1 MTTLG
6 ALKKWIADRAD
17 RKAVR
22 SDLVDMMLE
31 IAVRG
36 EHTLGE
42 EDAVR
47 TLASGAGLNKFAL
60 QKESRRLYRL
70 LVNKSLSGGTF
81 GWTELNESRAIL
93 TLVGLEPPDLHE
105 AYRGE
110 EQIRAFL
117 WACTKSGDLPTNP
130 APQIRLR
137 RNERAHIQ
145 VAETQ
150 LIGNDRT
157 YEFSFSAPL
166 GVGISMGMPI
176 INFQQGD
183 FKGTIKPGSFEQ
195 NAEDEG
201 DLWLTSER
209 VLFLGVRRTLS
220 LELSNTLRIDAS
232 KGVIRLH
239 VEGSEPSLFSIGSM
253 AEVITAAIIVALR
266 SLDESASTNRL
277 EIREFW
283 E

>member
-1 MTTLG
+1 
-6 ALKKWIADRAD
+6 
-17 RKAVR
+17 
-22 SDLVDMMLE
+22 
-31 IAVRG
+31 
-36 EHTLGE
+36 
-42 EDAVR
+42 
-47 TLASGAGLNKFAL
+47 
-60 QKESRRLYRL
+60 
-70 LVNKSLSGGTF
+70 
-81 GWTELNESRAIL
+81 
-93 TLVGLEPPDLHE
+93 
-105 AYRGE
+105 
-110 EQIRAFL
+110 
-117 WACTKSGDLPTNP
+117 
-130 APQIRLR
+130 
-137 RNERAHIQ
+137 
-145 VAETQ
+145 
-150 LIGNDRT
+150 
-157 YEFSFSAPL
+157 
-166 GVGISMGMPI
+166 MGMPI

-201 DLWLTSER
+201 DLGLTSER